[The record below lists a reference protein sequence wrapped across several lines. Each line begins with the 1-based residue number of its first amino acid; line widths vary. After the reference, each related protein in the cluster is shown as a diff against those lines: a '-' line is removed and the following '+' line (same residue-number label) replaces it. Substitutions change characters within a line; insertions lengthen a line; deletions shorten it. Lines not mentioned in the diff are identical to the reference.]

1 MDYSIHDAIEA
12 GFNHVVFI
20 IRKDMNPVLSLLD
33 YSIYECTGID
43 AITKKEYLGT
53 FYFLIKGK
61 SISNKCVIKYKN
73 INSHVI
79 RLNQYSGGNSN

>member
-1 MDYSIHDAIEA
+1 MSEFVEHIKKKMFY
-12 GFNHVVFI
+12 
-20 IRKDMNPVLSLLD
+20 MNPVLSLLD
-33 YSIYECTGID
+33 YSIYECTGIN

-61 SISNKCVIKYKN
+61 SISNKSVIKYKN

-79 RLNQYSGGNSN
+79 RLNQYSEGNSR